1 MKLKF
6 QFVRVVSEIFKK
18 ALKVQILNEV
28 ALRKVV
34 RKRVNIKQEESQSLK
49 VNPQDIDLS
58 KRKKVKT
65 SLLLKLFEKGMSV
78 RPQPGLDIGE

>member
-6 QFVRVVSEIFKK
+6 QFVRVVSEIYKK

-65 SLLLKLFEKGMSV
+65 SLLLKLFEKGMSA
-78 RPQPGLDIGE
+78 RP

>member
-34 RKRVNIKQEESQSLK
+34 RKRVNMKQEESQSLK

-65 SLLLKLFEKGMSV
+65 SLLLKLFERACQQGRSQV
-78 RPQPGLDIGE
+78 WI

>member
-34 RKRVNIKQEESQSLK
+34 RKRVNMKQEESQSLK

-65 SLLLKLFEKGMSV
+65 SLLLKLFEKGMSA
-78 RPQPGLDIGE
+78 RP

>member
-6 QFVRVVSEIFKK
+6 QFVRVVSEIFRK

-65 SLLLKLFEKGMSV
+65 SLLLKLFEKGMSA
-78 RPQPGLDIGE
+78 RP

>member
-1 MKLKF
+1 MKF
-6 QFVRVVSEIFKK
+6 QFVSEIYKK

-28 ALRKVV
+28 ALRKEV
-34 RKRVNIKQEESQSLK
+34 RKRVNIEQEESQSVK

-65 SLLLKLFEKGMSV
+65 SLLLKLFEKGMSA
-78 RPQPGLDIGE
+78 RP

>member
-1 MKLKF
+1 MKF
-6 QFVRVVSEIFKK
+6 QFVRVVSEIYKK

-58 KRKKVKT
+58 KRKKGKT
-65 SLLLKLFEKGMSV
+65 SLLLKLFEKGMSA
-78 RPQPGLDIGE
+78 RP

>member
-65 SLLLKLFEKGMSV
+65 SLLLKPFEKGMSA
-78 RPQPGLDIGE
+78 RP

>member
-58 KRKKVKT
+58 KRKNVKT
-65 SLLLKLFEKGMSV
+65 SLLLKLFEKGMSA
-78 RPQPGLDIGE
+78 RP

>member
-65 SLLLKLFEKGMSV
+65 CLLLKLFEKGMSA
-78 RPQPGLDIGE
+78 RP

>member
-78 RPQPGLDIGE
+78 RP

>member
-34 RKRVNIKQEESQSLK
+34 RKRVNIKQEVSQSLK

-65 SLLLKLFEKGMSV
+65 SLLLKLFEKGMSA
-78 RPQPGLDIGE
+78 RP

>member
-1 MKLKF
+1 MKF
-6 QFVRVVSEIFKK
+6 QFVRVVSEIYKK

-65 SLLLKLFEKGMSV
+65 SLLLKLFEKGMSA
-78 RPQPGLDIGE
+78 RP

>member
-49 VNPQDIDLS
+49 VNPQDINLS

-65 SLLLKLFEKGMSV
+65 SLLLKLFEKGMSA
-78 RPQPGLDIGE
+78 RP

>member
-65 SLLLKLFEKGMSV
+65 SLLLKLFEKGMSS
-78 RPQPGLDIGE
+78 RP

>member
-1 MKLKF
+1 M
-6 QFVRVVSEIFKK
+6 RVVSEIFKK

-65 SLLLKLFEKGMSV
+65 SLLLKLFEKGMSA
-78 RPQPGLDIGE
+78 RP

>member
-1 MKLKF
+1 MKF
-6 QFVRVVSEIFKK
+6 QFVSEIYKK

-28 ALRKVV
+28 ALRKEV
-34 RKRVNIKQEESQSLK
+34 RKRVNIEQEESQSLK

-65 SLLLKLFEKGMSV
+65 SLLLKLFEKGMSA
-78 RPQPGLDIGE
+78 RP

>member
-49 VNPQDIDLS
+49 VSPQDIDLS

-65 SLLLKLFEKGMSV
+65 SLLLKLFEKGMSA
-78 RPQPGLDIGE
+78 RP

>member
-28 ALRKVV
+28 ALRKVM

-65 SLLLKLFEKGMSV
+65 SLLLKLFEKGMSA
-78 RPQPGLDIGE
+78 RP

>member
-65 SLLLKLFEKGMSV
+65 SLLLKLFEKGKSA
-78 RPQPGLDIGE
+78 RP

>member
-18 ALKVQILNEV
+18 VLKVQILSEV

-58 KRKKVKT
+58 NRKKVKT
-65 SLLLKLFEKGMSV
+65 SLLLKLFEKGMSA
-78 RPQPGLDIGE
+78 RP